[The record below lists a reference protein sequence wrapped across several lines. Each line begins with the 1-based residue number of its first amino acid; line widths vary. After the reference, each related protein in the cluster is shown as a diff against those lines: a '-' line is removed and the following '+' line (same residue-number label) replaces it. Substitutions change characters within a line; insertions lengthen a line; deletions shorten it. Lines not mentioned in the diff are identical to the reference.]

1 MVTLLFGMLMLC
13 YIPLVNNQRI
23 SVARSQAWNGALA
36 MAEAGVEEAL
46 AQLNPGAAV
55 TSIDRTAN
63 GWGQP
68 VGNLYGPM
76 SRTLNDG
83 SYSVVYTTDTYPI
96 IYSTGYVA
104 MPYPAATLIRT
115 VRVATTNA
123 PVFSMGLVGINGIAM
138 HGSGLAVDSFNSA
151 NPALSTNGQYDPTK
165 TSTNGNVGSVNGPVN
180 LGNHTINGNLSVGP
194 NVNVPNNGQVTGQI
208 NNDFNPTFADVVY
221 PSNAVWNPF
230 PSGNGVQN
238 IIVNGTN
245 YSEAFLTSGD
255 WTVPSLSG
263 NVYVGTNANV
273 RLKVTGSSSPTGMLV
288 DGTGLSAGH
297 LTIYMSGA
305 SFNLSG
311 NTFVNGDNAT
321 NLTYYGMPSNTSI
334 SMSGNAEFIGT
345 IYAPE
350 ASVSLGGGGNNNY
363 DFIGSLIANSVT
375 MNGHFSFHYD
385 ENLANYST
393 RGYVAL
399 SWREL

>member
-1 MVTLLFGMLMLC
+1 MLMLC

-23 SVARSQAWNGALA
+23 SVARSQAWNGALS

-55 TSIDRTAN
+55 SGIDRTAN

-76 SRTLNDG
+76 SRTLNYG
-83 SYSVVYTTDTYPI
+83 SYSVVYTTDADPI

-104 MPYPAATLIRT
+104 MAYPAATLVRT
-115 VRVATTNA
+115 LRVVTTNA
-123 PVFSMGLVGINGIAM
+123 PLFNMGLVGINGITM
-138 HGSGLAVDSFNSA
+138 KGSGMAVDSFNSA

-180 LGNHTINGNLSVGP
+180 LGNHTVNGNLIVGP
-194 NVNVPNNGQVTGQI
+194 NVNLPGNQGGVTGQI
-208 NNDFNPTFADVVY
+208 NNDFNPTFEDVVY

-238 IIVNGTN
+238 ITVNGTN

-255 WTVPSLSG
+255 WTVASLSG

-273 RLKVTGSSSPTGMLV
+273 RLKVTGNSSPTGILV

-305 SFNLSG
+305 SFSLSG
-311 NTFVNGDNAT
+311 NAFVNGGNAT
-321 NLTYYGMPSNTSI
+321 NLTYYGMPSNTSF
-334 SMSGNAEFIGT
+334 SMSGNATFIGT
-345 IYAPE
+345 VYAPE
-350 ASVSLGGGGNNNY
+350 ANVSLSGSGNNNY
-363 DFIGSLIANSVT
+363 DFMGSLIGNSVT

-385 ENLANYST
+385 ENLATYAT
-393 RGYVAL
+393 RGFVAA